1 MILTVEFVTSID
13 VSSEKDVVGALDIE
27 ADDLHDAVE
36 RARIILSSK
45 DFNPAV
51 EGFRVIA
58 SGHQPVYSER
68 REERDVLAPIDR
80 SCFSAGYAPT
90 DQSNQSQSETTVQA
104 SVAGV
109 CP

>member
-13 VSSEKDVVGALDIE
+13 VNSEKDVVGALDIE
-27 ADDLHDAVE
+27 TDDLHDAVE

-58 SGHQPVYSER
+58 SGYQPIYFER
-68 REERDVLAPIDR
+68 RGEGDVLGPVDG
-80 SCFSAGYAPT
+80 SHLSADYILT
-90 DQSNQSQSETTVQA
+90 NQSKQGQPE
-104 SVAGV
+104 VAV
-109 CP
+109 